1 MWPSGAA
8 GRTRP
13 LAHHRPVHVLMYRPR
28 GSQHKRH
35 ATHAAWEKVW
45 EGVRRMRRRRL
56 IVLVCFGVLLVGP
69 VSAQAGE
76 LLNGSNVVATSTSA
90 VDDPVG
96 TVTSTANDAVGTP
109 NDVVGTVTT
118 NAGDAVGN
126 VTSTASGT
134 AAIVDGVNSGSQTPT
149 ASSSAGSSS
158 DDSGGTSS
166 SDRRRA
172 AGSRGDE
179 KAPGRSY
186 HTRFDRLPYRAEVLL
201 ERIELGR
208 NMRANLRRLEALL
221 RHSPALRDELA
232 RLRNGGL
239 THAERRQVRRLVH
252 VQRTLAAWARGSSS
266 TLDSASALESRGSL
280 MPNPLSGVESAATS
294 PESATSQDAVAGA
307 DAQRQANGS
316 GSDIFGTL
324 PLPGGVD
331 GRPAWVMILLD
342 VVLWLCILALVAIFL
357 SPFRRAF
364 R

>member
-1 MWPSGAA
+1 MW
-8 GRTRP
+8 
-13 LAHHRPVHVLMYRPR
+13 
-28 GSQHKRH
+28 
-35 ATHAAWEKVW
+35 
-45 EGVRRMRRRRL
+45 RRRL
-56 IVLVCFGVLLVGP
+56 IVLMGFGVLLVGP

-76 LLNGSNVVATSTSA
+76 LPDGSNVVATATSA
-90 VDDPVG
+90 ADDPVG
-96 TVTSTANDAVGTP
+96 TVTSTANDAVGTL
-109 NDVVGTVTT
+109 NDAVGTVTT

-172 AGSRGDE
+172 AGSRGDR

-186 HTRFDRLPYRAEVLL
+186 QTRFDRLPHRAEVLL

-239 THAERRQVRRLVH
+239 THAERHQVRRLVH
-252 VQRTLAAWARGSSS
+252 VQRALAAWPRGPSS
-266 TLDSASALESRGSL
+266 TLDRASAPESPGSL
-280 MPNPLSGVESAATS
+280 TPNPLSGVESAATS
-294 PESATSQDAVAGA
+294 PENATSQADVAGA

-316 GSDIFGTL
+316 GNGILGTL

-342 VVLWLCILALVAIFL
+342 VVLWFCILALVAIFL

>member
-1 MWPSGAA
+1 MW
-8 GRTRP
+8 
-13 LAHHRPVHVLMYRPR
+13 
-28 GSQHKRH
+28 
-35 ATHAAWEKVW
+35 
-45 EGVRRMRRRRL
+45 RRRL
-56 IVLVCFGVLLVGP
+56 IVLVGFGVLLAGP

-76 LLNGSNVVATSTSA
+76 LPDGSNVVATATSA

-96 TVTSTANDAVGTP
+96 TVTSTANDVVGTP
-109 NDVVGTVTT
+109 NDAVGTVTT
-118 NAGDAVGN
+118 NGGDAVGN

-134 AAIVDGVNSGSQTPT
+134 AGSIVDGVNSGSQTPA

-166 SDRRRA
+166 SDRPRA
-172 AGSRGDE
+172 AGSRGDG

-186 HTRFDRLPYRAEVLL
+186 HTRFDRLPHRAEVLL

-232 RLRNGGL
+232 RALRSELARLRNGGL

-252 VQRTLAAWARGSSS
+252 VQRALAGSA
-266 TLDSASALESRGSL
+266 TLDSASALESPTSL
-280 MPNPLSGVESAATS
+280 MPNPLSGVESAAAS
-294 PESATSQDAVAGA
+294 PENAPSQADVAGA
-307 DAQRQANGS
+307 DARREANGS
-316 GSDIFGTL
+316 GNGILGTL

-331 GRPAWVMILLD
+331 GRPAWVIILLD
-342 VVLWLCILALVAIFL
+342 IVLWLCILTLVAIFL

>member
-1 MWPSGAA
+1 MW
-8 GRTRP
+8 
-13 LAHHRPVHVLMYRPR
+13 
-28 GSQHKRH
+28 
-35 ATHAAWEKVW
+35 
-45 EGVRRMRRRRL
+45 RRRL
-56 IVLVCFGVLLVGP
+56 IVLVGFGILLAGP

-76 LLNGSNVVATSTSA
+76 LPDGSNVVATATSA

-96 TVTSTANDAVGTP
+96 TVTSTANDVVGTP
-109 NDVVGTVTT
+109 NDAVGTVTT
-118 NAGDAVGN
+118 NGGDAVGN

-134 AAIVDGVNSGSQTPT
+134 AGSIVDGVNSGSQTPA

-166 SDRRRA
+166 SDRRKA
-172 AGSRGDE
+172 AGSRGDG
-179 KAPGRSY
+179 KVPGRSY
-186 HTRFDRLPYRAEVLL
+186 HTRFDRLPHRAEILL

-232 RLRNGGL
+232 RALHSELARLRNGGL

-252 VQRTLAAWARGSSS
+252 VQRALAGSVTLN
-266 TLDSASALESRGSL
+266 SASALESPGSL
-280 MPNPLSGVESAATS
+280 MPNPLSGVESAAAS
-294 PESATSQDAVAGA
+294 PENAPSEADVAGA
-307 DAQRQANGS
+307 DARREANGS
-316 GSDIFGTL
+316 GNGILGTL

-342 VVLWLCILALVAIFL
+342 VVLWFCILALVAIFL

>member
-1 MWPSGAA
+1 MW
-8 GRTRP
+8 
-13 LAHHRPVHVLMYRPR
+13 
-28 GSQHKRH
+28 
-35 ATHAAWEKVW
+35 
-45 EGVRRMRRRRL
+45 RRRL
-56 IVLVCFGVLLVGP
+56 IVLVGFGVLLVGP

-76 LLNGSNVVATSTSA
+76 LLDGSNVVATATTA

-96 TVTSTANDAVGTP
+96 TVTSTANDVVGTP
-109 NDVVGTVTT
+109 NDAVGTVTT

-126 VTSTASGT
+126 VTSTASAT
-134 AAIVDGVNSGSQTPT
+134 AGSIVDGVNSGSQTPT
-149 ASSSAGSSS
+149 ASSSTGSSS
-158 DDSGGTSS
+158 NDSGGTSS

-172 AGSRGDE
+172 AGSRGDG

-186 HTRFDRLPYRAEVLL
+186 HTRFDRLPHRAEVLL

-232 RLRNGGL
+232 RALRSELARLRNGGL

-252 VQRTLAAWARGSSS
+252 AQRALAAWARSSSS
-266 TLDSASALESRGSL
+266 TLDSASALESPGNL
-280 MPNPLSGVESAATS
+280 TPNPLSGVESAATS
-294 PESATSQDAVAGA
+294 PENATSQADVAGA
-307 DAQRQANGS
+307 DAQRQANRSGNGILGS
-316 GSDIFGTL
+316 L

>member
-1 MWPSGAA
+1 MW
-8 GRTRP
+8 
-13 LAHHRPVHVLMYRPR
+13 
-28 GSQHKRH
+28 
-35 ATHAAWEKVW
+35 
-45 EGVRRMRRRRL
+45 RRRL
-56 IVLVCFGVLLVGP
+56 IVLVGFGVLLVGP

-76 LLNGSNVVATSTSA
+76 LLDGSNVVATATTA
-90 VDDPVG
+90 LDDPVG
-96 TVTSTANDAVGTP
+96 TVASTANDAVGTP
-109 NDVVGTVTT
+109 N
-118 NAGDAVGN
+118 DAVGN

-134 AAIVDGVNSGSQTPT
+134 AGSIADGVNSGSQTPT
-149 ASSSAGSSS
+149 ASSSTGSSS
-158 DDSGGTSS
+158 NDSGGTSS

-172 AGSRGDE
+172 TGSRGDG

-186 HTRFDRLPYRAEVLL
+186 HTRFDRLPHRAEVLL

-232 RLRNGGL
+232 RALRSELARLRNGGL

-252 VQRTLAAWARGSSS
+252 VQRALAGSV
-266 TLDSASALESRGSL
+266 TLDSASALESPGSL

-294 PESATSQDAVAGA
+294 PENATSQADVAGA

-316 GSDIFGTL
+316 SNGILGTL

-342 VVLWLCILALVAIFL
+342 VVLWFCILALVAIFL

>member
-1 MWPSGAA
+1 MW
-8 GRTRP
+8 
-13 LAHHRPVHVLMYRPR
+13 
-28 GSQHKRH
+28 
-35 ATHAAWEKVW
+35 
-45 EGVRRMRRRRL
+45 RRRL
-56 IVLVCFGVLLVGP
+56 IVLMGFGVLLVGP

-76 LLNGSNVVATSTSA
+76 LPDGSNVVATATSA
-90 VDDPVG
+90 ADPVG
-96 TVTSTANDAVGTP
+96 TVTSTANDAVGTL
-109 NDVVGTVTT
+109 NDAVGTVTT

-172 AGSRGDE
+172 AGSRGDR

-186 HTRFDRLPYRAEVLL
+186 QTRFDRLPHRAEVLL

-232 RLRNGGL
+232 RALRSELARLRNAGL
-239 THAERRQVRRLVH
+239 THAERHQVRRLVH
-252 VQRTLAAWARGSSS
+252 VQRALAARPRGPSS
-266 TLDSASALESRGSL
+266 TLDRASALESPGSL
-280 MPNPLSGVESAATS
+280 HARTRSPGSNPERPRQRMQRPRPTS
-294 PESATSQDAVAGA
+294 PARTPNV
-307 DAQRQANGS
+307 RQTDSGNG
-316 GSDIFGTL
+316 ILGTL

-342 VVLWLCILALVAIFL
+342 VVLWFCILALVAIFL

>member
-1 MWPSGAA
+1 
-8 GRTRP
+8 
-13 LAHHRPVHVLMYRPR
+13 
-28 GSQHKRH
+28 
-35 ATHAAWEKVW
+35 
-45 EGVRRMRRRRL
+45 MRRRRL
-56 IVLVCFGVLLVGP
+56 IVIVCFGVLLVGP

-76 LLNGSNVVATSTSA
+76 LLNGSNVGATATSA

-186 HTRFDRLPYRAEVLL
+186 HTRFDRLPHRAEILL

-232 RLRNGGL
+232 RALHSELARLRNGGL

-252 VQRTLAAWARGSSS
+252 VQRALAGSVTLN
-266 TLDSASALESRGSL
+266 SASALESPGSL
-280 MPNPLSGVESAATS
+280 MPNPLSGVESAAAS
-294 PESATSQDAVAGA
+294 PENAPSEADVAGA
-307 DAQRQANGS
+307 DARREANGS
-316 GSDIFGTL
+316 GNGILGTL

-342 VVLWLCILALVAIFL
+342 VVLWLCILTLVAIFL